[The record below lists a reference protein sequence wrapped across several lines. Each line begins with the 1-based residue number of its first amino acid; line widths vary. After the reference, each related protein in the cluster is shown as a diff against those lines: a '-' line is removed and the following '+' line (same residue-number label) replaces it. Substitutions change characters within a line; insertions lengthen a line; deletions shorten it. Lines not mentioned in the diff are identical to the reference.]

1 MSSDA
6 QQIAVRVQL
15 AKKDSHEADA
25 LIADYMPFI
34 KSETA
39 KFLKRSPEQTDDEL
53 SIAMFA
59 FYEAIRNYSRL
70 RGSFLK
76 LAALQIRN
84 RLIDHYRREKRNT
97 GNISL
102 DAGDEE
108 HTGLL
113 DTISDEH
120 NDYEENELRNA
131 TRHEIEELSA
141 QMKDF
146 GLSMSDIAESS
157 PKQNRSIASCSAAIR
172 FARCNP
178 ELLDEFLASKRV
190 PLAKLAKGASVDRK
204 SLERHRDYLAGVLLI
219 CTNGYEILRGHIM
232 QVLSRTNSVNISGR
246 EDT

>member
-6 QQIAVRVQL
+6 KEIAERVQL
-15 AKKDSHEADA
+15 AKKDNQEADS

-39 KFLKRSPEQTDDEL
+39 KFIKRSPEQTDDEL

-70 RGSFLK
+70 KGSFLK

-84 RLIDHYRREKRNT
+84 RLIDYYRKEKRNN
-97 GNISL
+97 GNVSL
-102 DAGDEE
+102 DTADEE
-108 HTGLL
+108 HTELIN
-113 DTISDEH
+113 TISDEH
-120 NDYEENELRNA
+120 NDYEEIELRDA
-131 TRHEIEELSA
+131 THHEIEELSA
-141 QMKDF
+141 QMADF
-146 GLSMSDIAESS
+146 GLTMSDIAESS
-157 PKQNRSIASCSAAIR
+157 PKQNRSAASCGAAIR
-172 FARCNP
+172 YARNNP

-204 SLERHRDYLAGVLLI
+204 ALERHRNYLAGVLLI

-232 QVLSRTNSVNISGR
+232 QVLSDNKSGGMN
-246 EDT
+246 T

>member
-15 AKKDSHEADA
+15 AKKDSREADA

-84 RLIDHYRREKRNT
+84 RLIDHYRSRIIMLP
-97 GNISL
+97 G
-102 DAGDEE
+102 
-108 HTGLL
+108 
-113 DTISDEH
+113 ISD
-120 NDYEENELRNA
+120 A
-131 TRHEIEELSA
+131 
-141 QMKDF
+141 
-146 GLSMSDIAESS
+146 
-157 PKQNRSIASCSAAIR
+157 
-172 FARCNP
+172 
-178 ELLDEFLASKRV
+178 
-190 PLAKLAKGASVDRK
+190 
-204 SLERHRDYLAGVLLI
+204 RHR
-219 CTNGYEILRGHIM
+219 T
-232 QVLSRTNSVNISGR
+232 LSK
-246 EDT
+246 

>member
-6 QQIAVRVQL
+6 QQIAERVQL

-76 LAALQIRN
+76 LAALQIKN

-108 HTGLL
+108 HSGLL

-120 NDYEENELRNA
+120 NEFEENEFRDA

-141 QMKDF
+141 QMETF

-157 PKQNRSIASCSAAIR
+157 PKQSRSAASCSAAIR
-172 FARCNP
+172 YARQNP
-178 ELLDEFLASKRV
+178 DLLAEFLASKRV

-204 SLERHRDYLAGVLLI
+204 ALERHRKYLAGVLLI

-232 QVLSRTNSVNISGR
+232 QVLTDSRPINKSGGI
-246 EDT
+246 ET

>member
-1 MSSDA
+1 MSSET
-6 QQIAVRVQL
+6 QQIAMRVQL

-70 RGSFLK
+70 KGSFLK

-97 GNISL
+97 GIVSL
-102 DAGDEE
+102 DTADEE
-108 HTGLL
+108 HTELI
-113 DTISDEH
+113 DTISDDH
-120 NDYEENELRNA
+120 NDFEELELRDA
-131 TRHEIEELSA
+131 TRQEIEELSA
-141 QMKDF
+141 QMESF
-146 GLSMSDIAESS
+146 GLSMNDIAESS
-157 PKQNRSIASCSAAIR
+157 PKQKRSAASCGAAIR
-172 FARCNP
+172 YARQNP
-178 ELLDEFLASKRV
+178 ELLEEFLTSKRV

-204 SLERHRDYLAGVLLI
+204 ALERHRNYIAGVLLI
-219 CTNGYEILRGHIM
+219 CTNGYDILRAHIM
-232 QVLSRTNSVNISGR
+232 QVIS
-246 EDT
+246 DTRSDNKSEEENT